1 MMLMMMIYI
10 LRCSALFSSELSAGG
25 SKRDAHCCLVFH
37 GSRSLLLVFRIPDWF
52 FMVPGRFL
60 WFFKIPDFFYGL
72 GGFLWLFMV
81 PGGSFKFQVGFSK
94 FQVCF
99 SWFSGGFL

>member
-1 MMLMMMIYI
+1 MGFLCFQVGFHGFRSILMVFHGP
-10 LRCSALFSSELSAGG
+10 R
-25 SKRDAHCCLVFH
+25 LVFH
-37 GSRSLLLVFRIPDWF
+37 GSRLVF
-52 FMVPGRFL
+52 MVFQGSG
-60 WFFKIPDFFYGL
+60 FFYGL